1 MGGNVFNC
9 IVRTHPVIKSNS
21 PDSLIAKADRAFEAA
36 CRKVIDRARQSNTE
50 IVIWRDGQIVE
61 LSPEEARTE
70 LEANL
75 AKRDSN
81 IPS

>member
-1 MGGNVFNC
+1 M
-9 IVRTHPVIKSNS
+9 IKTNT
-21 PDSLIAKADRAFEAA
+21 PDSLIAKADMAFEAA

-50 IVIWRDGQIVE
+50 IVIWRDGEIVE
-61 LSPEEARTE
+61 LSPDEATAE

>member
-1 MGGNVFNC
+1 M
-9 IVRTHPVIKSNS
+9 IRSNA
-21 PDSLIAKADRAFEAA
+21 PDSWMIAKANLAFEAA

-61 LSPEEARTE
+61 LSPEEATAE

-75 AKRDSN
+75 AKRESK
-81 IPS
+81 IPRSTK

>member
-1 MGGNVFNC
+1 M
-9 IVRTHPVIKSNS
+9 IRSNA
-21 PDSLIAKADRAFEAA
+21 PDSLIAKSDMAFEAA
-36 CRKVIDRARQSNTE
+36 CRKVIDRARAANTE
-50 IVIWRDGQIVE
+50 IVIWRDGKIVE
-61 LSPEEARTE
+61 LSPDEATAE

>member
-1 MGGNVFNC
+1 M
-9 IVRTHPVIKSNS
+9 IKINS
-21 PDSLIAKADRAFEAA
+21 PGSLIAKADMAFEAA

-61 LSPEEARTE
+61 LSPEEATLE

-75 AKRDSN
+75 AKREEELPES
-81 IPS
+81 

>member
-1 MGGNVFNC
+1 M
-9 IVRTHPVIKSNS
+9 IRSNF
-21 PDSLIAKADRAFEAA
+21 PDSLIAKADMAFEAA

-61 LSPEEARTE
+61 LSPEEATLE

-75 AKRDSN
+75 AKREEELPES
-81 IPS
+81 

>member
-1 MGGNVFNC
+1 MIRNN
-9 IVRTHPVIKSNS
+9 P
-21 PDSLIAKADRAFEAA
+21 PDSLIAKADMAFEAA
-36 CRKVIDRARQSNTE
+36 CREVIERARQSNTE

-61 LSPEEARTE
+61 LSPEEATAE

-81 IPS
+81 ISS

>member
-1 MGGNVFNC
+1 M
-9 IVRTHPVIKSNS
+9 IRSNA
-21 PDSLIAKADRAFEAA
+21 PDSLIAKADLAFEAA

-61 LSPEEARTE
+61 LSPEDATTE

-75 AKRDSN
+75 AKRDSQYPTPF
-81 IPS
+81 PSSGLSNL

>member
-1 MGGNVFNC
+1 M
-9 IVRTHPVIKSNS
+9 IRSND
-21 PDSLIAKADRAFEAA
+21 PDSLIAKADLAFEAA

-61 LSPEEARTE
+61 LSPEDATTE

-75 AKRDSN
+75 AKRDSQHPTPF
-81 IPS
+81 PSAGLTNL